1 MGLRIASNI
10 EAYGAHRSLL
20 ASSLAM
26 SRSMARL
33 SSGFRINSAADDA
46 AGLGISEKMRG
57 QISGLQQAGRN
68 VQDGISLAS
77 TAEGSM
83 QEISSILLRVR
94 ELAVQFNNGTNSVAG
109 MAAITA
115 EVAQLDAEVTRLI
128 GSSNYNGITLLAG
141 GTVTLQV
148 GADGT
153 DSLGVALANATTAV
167 GTAISSFA
175 TAAAGALANIT
186 AIDASI
192 DAVSAARATYGA
204 VQNRLEHVAS
214 ALGVY
219 QENLMAAESR
229 IRDVD
234 MAEEM
239 TSYTKQQI
247 LQQSG
252 TAMLAQAHSSAASV
266 LSLFE

>member
-1 MGLRIASNI
+1 MGLRIANNVDAFS
-10 EAYGAHRSLL
+10 AHRNLN

-26 SRSMARL
+26 SKSMAKL

-94 ELAVQFNNGTNSVAG
+94 ELAVQYNNGTNSAAG
-109 MAAITA
+109 KAAITA
-115 EVAQLDAEVTRLI
+115 EVTQLNAEVTRLI
-128 GSSNYNGITLLAG
+128 STSNYNGITLLAG

-148 GADGT
+148 GANGT
-153 DSLGVALANATTAV
+153 DTLGVAFTNATTAV
-167 GTAISSFA
+167 GTSISTFA
-175 TAAAGALANIT
+175 TAGAATVINIT
-186 AIDASI
+186 ALDTSI
-192 DAVSAARATYGA
+192 DAISTARATYGA
-204 VQNRLEHVAS
+204 VQNRLEHTAN

-252 TAMLAQAHSSAASV
+252 TAMLAQAHSNAASV
-266 LSLFE
+266 LSLFD

>member
-1 MGLRIASNI
+1 MGLRIANNVDAFS
-10 EAYGAHRSLL
+10 AHRNLS

-26 SRSMARL
+26 SKSMAKL

-94 ELAVQFNNGTNSVAG
+94 ELAVQYNNGTQSSAG
-109 MAAITA
+109 RAAITA
-115 EVAQLDAEVTRLI
+115 EVTQLDAEVTRLI
-128 GSSNYNGITLLAG
+128 GTANYNGITLLAG

-148 GADGT
+148 GANGT
-153 DSLGVALANATTAV
+153 DTLGVAFTNATTAV
-167 GTAISSFA
+167 GTSISSFA
-175 TAAAGALANIT
+175 SATAATVISIT
-186 AIDASI
+186 AIDTSI
-192 DAVSAARATYGA
+192 DAISTARATYGA
-204 VQNRLEHVAS
+204 VQNRLEHTAN

-239 TSYTKQQI
+239 TNYTKQQI

-252 TAMLAQAHSSAASV
+252 TAMLAQANSNSASV
-266 LSLFE
+266 LSLFK